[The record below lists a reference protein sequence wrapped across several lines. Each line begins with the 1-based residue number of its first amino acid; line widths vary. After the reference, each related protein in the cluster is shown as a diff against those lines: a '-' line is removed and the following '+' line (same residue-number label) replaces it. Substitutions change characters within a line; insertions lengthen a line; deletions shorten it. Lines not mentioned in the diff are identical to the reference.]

1 MDDINCKIDFDT
13 YDYDKDDDDDDDDD
27 VSKLN
32 NKLCGLSLK
41 LQQEGITC

>member
-13 YDYDKDDDDDDDDD
+13 YDYDKEDDKDD

-41 LQQEGITC
+41 LQQKRIT

>member
-13 YDYDKDDDDDDDDD
+13 YGYDKDDDDD

-41 LQQEGITC
+41 LQQKRITR

>member
-13 YDYDKDDDDDDDDD
+13 YDYDKDDDDDD

-41 LQQEGITC
+41 LQQKRIT

>member
-1 MDDINCKIDFDT
+1 MDDISKIDL
-13 YDYDKDDDDDDDDD
+13 DKDDKDDDDD

-41 LQQEGITC
+41 LQQKRTT

>member
-1 MDDINCKIDFDT
+1 MDDISKIDFD
-13 YDYDKDDDDDDDDD
+13 KDDKDDDDDD

-41 LQQEGITC
+41 LQQKRITW

>member
-13 YDYDKDDDDDDDDD
+13 YASYDKDDYDDDD

-41 LQQEGITC
+41 LQQKRITR